1 MKKEENKERVEEGIV
16 TGDHGYDAVDISSGN
31 SSGNAVNAGPE
42 NYTKNKK
49 KKGTKIKRK
58 KIKSVVLEFKKD

>member
-1 MKKEENKERVEEGIV
+1 MKEKDKDLKENGVV
-16 TGDHGYDAVDISSGN
+16 SGDHGYDAVDIASGN

-58 KIKSVVLEFKKD
+58 KIKSVVLEFKKG

>member
-1 MKKEENKERVEEGIV
+1 MKEKDKDLKENGVV
-16 TGDHGYDAVDISSGN
+16 SGDHGYDAENIASGN

-58 KIKSVVLEFKKD
+58 KIKSVVLEFKKG